1 MGKIRPFG
9 LSWIDFVCIIVAV
22 IVAEMATDYFKAEN
36 IFLEMIIFFIGWFI
50 GFTICYYMIKLI
62 RKWIEKN

>member
-22 IVAEMATDYFKAEN
+22 IVADMVTDYLKPGN
-36 IFLEMIIFFIGWFI
+36 IFVELIEFFIGWFI